1 MGLFDTVMVPC
12 PKCGHREEGQTK
24 WGLGRMRV
32 VNMED
37 ADPSEVAFL
46 DGYVFTCARCGCK
59 FKLRFYVPAV
69 VEADTAGRDED
80 QSPMVHIEVSD
91 GGEK

>member
-12 PKCGHREEGQTK
+12 PRCGHREEGQTK
-24 WGLGRMRV
+24 WGRGRMRV
-32 VNMED
+32 VDMED

-46 DGYVFTCARCGCK
+46 DGYVFTCAVCNCR

-69 VEADTAGRDED
+69 VEADTAGKDED
-80 QSPMVHIEVSD
+80 GRSMMEV
-91 GGEK
+91 EK